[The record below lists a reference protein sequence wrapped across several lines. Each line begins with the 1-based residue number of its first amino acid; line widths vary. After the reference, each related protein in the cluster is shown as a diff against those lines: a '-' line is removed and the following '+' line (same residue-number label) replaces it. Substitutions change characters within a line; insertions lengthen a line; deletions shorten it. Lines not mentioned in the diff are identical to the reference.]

1 MKKQTLTLILLVV
14 VVITGIV
21 TGARFIYASQW
32 HYPLQMILGI
42 ICFLGSATAVVSYR
56 LYHKENTGKY
66 YTLLTI
72 ISVFFNSIVAFYA
85 IIIVLEILGY
95 DFFPPQQ

>member
-14 VVITGIV
+14 VVIVGIV
-21 TGARFIYASQW
+21 TGARFIYASQG

-56 LYHKENTGKY
+56 LYRKEKTGKY
-66 YTLLTI
+66 YTLVTI